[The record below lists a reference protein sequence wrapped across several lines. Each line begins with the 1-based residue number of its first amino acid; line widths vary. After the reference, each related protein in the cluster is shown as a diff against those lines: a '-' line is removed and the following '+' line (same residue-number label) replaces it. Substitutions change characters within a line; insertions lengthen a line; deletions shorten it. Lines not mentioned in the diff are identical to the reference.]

1 MKGLLLALVLAVSSL
16 QALAQSAVLV
26 DGVQMPAWRERGA
39 ARVPLVPGME
49 LRAGDRILTGKDAR
63 VLLKLSEGS
72 VVKLGENGKLVI
84 NELQPATELFRAA
97 LQVLEGAFRFT
108 SDVAAKAR
116 KRDVKVSIDQVT
128 IGIRGTDVWGRAR
141 GERQIVCLLEGAVEV
156 AGPGEAPVRLDQPR
170 QFYRRD
176 KGKTEPVGFVDAKQF
191 QQWATETDIEAGRGA
206 LRSDGAFALTLLT
219 SDQQADARGVRDQLR
234 QAGYPAEIARGKDG
248 YTVRIRYLPSR
259 EEAQALASRLKGR
272 YGTEEAKI
280 SGG

>member
-1 MKGLLLALVLAVSSL
+1 
-16 QALAQSAVLV
+16 
-26 DGVQMPAWRERGA
+26 
-39 ARVPLVPGME
+39 
-49 LRAGDRILTGKDAR
+49 
-63 VLLKLSEGS
+63 
-72 VVKLGENGKLVI
+72 VVKLGENGKLVVT
-84 NELQPATELFRAA
+84 ELEPATELFRAA

-108 SDVAAKAR
+108 SDIAAKAR
-116 KRDVKVSIDQVT
+116 KRDVKVTIDQVT

-156 AGPGEAPVRLDQPR
+156 AGPGETPVRLDQPR

-191 QQWATETDIEAGRGA
+191 QTWATETDIEAGRGA
-206 LRSDGAFALTLLT
+206 LRSDGALVLTLLS
-219 SDQQADARGVRDQLR
+219 SDQQAKARGVRDQLR

-248 YTVRIRYLPSR
+248 YSVRIRYLPSR
-259 EEAQALASRLKGR
+259 EEAQALATRLKGR